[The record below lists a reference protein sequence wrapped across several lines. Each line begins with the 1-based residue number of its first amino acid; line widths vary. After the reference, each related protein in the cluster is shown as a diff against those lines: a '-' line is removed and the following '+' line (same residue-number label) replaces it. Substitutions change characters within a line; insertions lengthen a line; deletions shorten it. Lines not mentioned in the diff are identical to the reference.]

1 MYRHFFPDGPLF
13 TRLLLR
19 ASGDGCVCAR
29 HCRQQEKGLP
39 AWWLLI
45 AWWTHPPVGGH
56 WVWSELV
63 DVLGAAHAQLRPVGS
78 PGQAPPSKP
87 LKPHRRLLG
96 ATGGSLSSL

>member
-63 DVLGAAHAQLRPVGS
+63 DVLGAACAKILCLLPRG
-78 PGQAPPSKP
+78 GW
-87 LKPHRRLLG
+87 LG
-96 ATGGSLSSL
+96 AALALPFLSAVPE